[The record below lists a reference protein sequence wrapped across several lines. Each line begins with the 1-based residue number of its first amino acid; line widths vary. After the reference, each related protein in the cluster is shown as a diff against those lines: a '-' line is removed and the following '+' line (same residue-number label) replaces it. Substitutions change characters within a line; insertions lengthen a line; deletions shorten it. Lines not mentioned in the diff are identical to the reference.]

1 MAAIYLDTCMIIG
14 LIEGDTNQKTILK
27 SLLPLHQIYSTELA
41 RLEARLLAVRQNNET
56 ALQQFD
62 RFFTVCEMIDL
73 NRAVFE
79 LATTLRAESQ
89 LKTPDALHLAA
100 AIQSGCSEF
109 WTNDKQLVKA
119 AGKRLMVVDWAMLEN
134 WTT

>member
-14 LIEGDTNQKTILK
+14 LIEGDTNQQTILK
-27 SLLPLHQIYSTELA
+27 SLLPLHQIYSTELT

-79 LATTLRAESQ
+79 LATTLRADSQ

-109 WTNDKQLVKA
+109 WTNDKQLLKA
-119 AGKRLMVVDWAMLEN
+119 AGKRLMVVDWAALEGVV
-134 WTT
+134 

>member
-1 MAAIYLDTCMIIG
+1 MAAIYLDICMIIG
-14 LIEGDTNQKTILK
+14 LIEGDTNQQTILK
-27 SLLPLHQIYSTELA
+27 SSLPLHQIYSTELA
-41 RLEARLLAVRQNNET
+41 RLEARLLAVRQNNGT

-73 NRAVFE
+73 NRTVFD

-100 AIQSGCSEF
+100 AIKSGCSEF

-119 AGKRLMVVDWAMLEN
+119 AGKRLTVVDWDALDGLVR
-134 WTT
+134 

>member
-14 LIEGDTNQKTILK
+14 LIEGDTNQQTILK
-27 SLLPLHQIYSTELA
+27 SSLPLHQIYSTELA

-79 LATTLRAESQ
+79 LATTLGADSL

-100 AIQSGCSEF
+100 AIQAECTEF

-119 AGKRLMVVDWAMLEN
+119 AGKRSTVVDWDALEN
-134 WTT
+134 

>member
-14 LIEGDTNQKTILK
+14 LIEGDANQQTILK
-27 SLLPLHQIYSTELA
+27 SLLPSHQIYSTELA

-79 LATTLRAESQ
+79 LATSLRAESQ

-100 AIQSGCSEF
+100 AIHSGCSEF
-109 WTNDKQLVKA
+109 WTNDKQLVIA
-119 AGKRLMVVDWAMLEN
+119 AGKRLTVVDWAALEGLM
-134 WTT
+134 

>member
-14 LIEGDTNQKTILK
+14 LIEGDANQQTILK
-27 SLLPLHQIYSTELA
+27 SLLPSHQIYSTELA

-79 LATTLRAESQ
+79 LATSLRAESQ

-100 AIQSGCSEF
+100 AIHSGCSVF
-109 WTNDKQLVKA
+109 WTNDKQLVIA
-119 AGKRLMVVDWAMLEN
+119 AGKRLTVVDWAMLEGLE
-134 WTT
+134 

>member
-1 MAAIYLDTCMIIG
+1 MAVIYLDTCMIIG
-14 LIEGDTNQKTILK
+14 LIEGDTNQQKILK
-27 SLLPLHQIYSTELA
+27 TMLPSHQIYSTELA
-41 RLEARLLAVRQNNET
+41 RLEVRVLAVRQNNET

-73 NRAVFE
+73 NSAVFE
-79 LATTLRAESQ
+79 LATTLRAESR

-119 AGKRLMVVDWAMLEN
+119 AGKRLTVVDWALLEN